1 MNDKIGE
8 TSSLACLPYSNVLP
22 LPLLLLFF
30 GQSHAYNG
38 NINKQAKKPL
48 AK

>member
-22 LPLLLLFF
+22 LLLLLF